1 MISMGLLVLSG
12 IGFMCIHI
20 ESYLLIDIIK
30 S

>member
-1 MISMGLLVLSG
+1 MRSVVSLVFSG
-12 IGFMCIHI
+12 IGVMCISI